1 MDSIA
6 GLFVLANAVSR
17 DMVSCL
23 GASLLSHSIRFGVL
37 ARCEEGIPSL
47 STTDRLLL
55 GSG

>member
-6 GLFVLANAVSR
+6 GLFAHASVVSR
-17 DMVSCL
+17 GMVSCS
-23 GASLLSHSIRFGVL
+23 GVSLPSHSIQFGAR

-47 STTDRLLL
+47 SMTDRLLL

>member
-1 MDSIA
+1 MDLIA
-6 GLFVLANAVSR
+6 GLFAHASVVSR
-17 DMVSCL
+17 DMGSCL
-23 GASLLSHSIRFGVL
+23 GASLLSLSIRFGVL

>member
-23 GASLLSHSIRFGVL
+23 SASLLSHSSRLGVV
-37 ARCEEGIPSL
+37 AKCEEGIPSL
-47 STTDRLLL
+47 SMTERLLL